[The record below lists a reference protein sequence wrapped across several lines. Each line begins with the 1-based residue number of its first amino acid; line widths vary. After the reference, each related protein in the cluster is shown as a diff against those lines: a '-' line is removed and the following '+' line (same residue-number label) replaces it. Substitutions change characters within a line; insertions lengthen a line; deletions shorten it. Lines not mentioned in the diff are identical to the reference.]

1 MPKALSPRQE
11 EILELLYRQAARNG
25 RPPTQVEIAE
35 HFGFSQQAAR
45 QHLGALAQKGAIEL
59 LSGSARGIRLPDRGN
74 SQPGGI
80 PLIGRI
86 AAGAPITSSEHVERF
101 VDIVPASFRPRAHYL
116 FRVQGQSMNRLGIL
130 DGDLVAIHEEPI
142 PAVGSVVAAVVVD
155 PQTSELT
162 LTLKRYRSAGGRITL
177 VSENDDQR
185 AFPPQ
190 TYGAD
195 SGIRIVGRYVGLLRG
210 V

>member
-11 EILELLYRQAARNG
+11 EILEFLYRQAARNG
-25 RPPTQVEIAE
+25 RPPTQVEIAQ

-45 QHLGALAQKGAIEL
+45 DHVRALAQKGAVEL
-59 LSGSARGIRLPDRGN
+59 ASGSARGIRLPDRGK
-74 SQPGGI
+74 SPPDGI

-101 VDIVPASFRPRAHYL
+101 VEIVPASFQPRAHYL
-116 FRVQGQSMNRLGIL
+116 FRVQGQSMSRMGIL
-130 DGDLVAIHEEPI
+130 DGDLVAIHEEPS

-155 PQTSELT
+155 PKTGELT
-162 LTLKRYRSAGGRITL
+162 LTLKRYRWVDERITL

-210 V
+210 L